1 MWGTICYAQFSKH
14 DALSPTMNS
23 MQAMISEMQSDLEKI
38 ETAIDIG
45 ENTNFNFRVD
55 SIDFIDFYIID
66 RVEGLLQTAGQCDEL
81 RNLRL
86 RAHQVQSTLETINTT
101 MFLGLERQMNA
112 SSDKRLIFQKI
123 LGDYRR
129 DATIQSDNE
138 QSNNKQS
145 DNEQSNNEQLEAVGY
160 DNFDLFINNL
170 LSTNTIIEAEKTLEP
185 EMIYYQKTPARIIME
200 LCKKVHRNDV
210 FFDIGS
216 GLGQVVI
223 LVNLMSGA
231 QSIGVEFEPS
241 YCQYAKDIVSKFAL
255 TDIEFINADA
265 RAVDYSIGTVFF
277 FYTPFIGKMM
287 QDVLG
292 LLQKLAQKK
301 EIRICT
307 YGHCSIKI
315 AQESWLQCING
326 KADNIYNLC
335 EFKSIPF
342 DAL

>member
-1 MWGTICYAQFSKH
+1 
-14 DALSPTMNS
+14 
-23 MQAMISEMQSDLEKI
+23 MQAMLSEIQSDLEKI
-38 ETAIDIG
+38 ETTIDIG
-45 ENTNFNFRVD
+45 ENTNFNFRID

-66 RVEGLLQTAGQCDEL
+66 RVEGLLQTAGQCDDL
-81 RNLRL
+81 RTLRL
-86 RAHQVQSTLETINTT
+86 RANQVQSTLETINTT
-101 MFLGLERQMNA
+101 MFHRLERQMNA
-112 SSDKRLIFQKI
+112 SSDKRLTFQKI
-123 LGDYRR
+123 LDDYRK
-129 DATIQSDNE
+129 DATM
-138 QSNNKQS
+138 QS

-160 DNFDLFINNL
+160 DNFDVFINNL
-170 LSTNTIIEAEKTLEP
+170 LSTSTIIEAEKTLEP

-307 YGHCSIKI
+307 YGHCTIKI
-315 AQESWLQCING
+315 AQESWLHCIYGN
-326 KADNIYNLC
+326 ADNIYNLC
-335 EFKSIPF
+335 EFKSVPF
-342 DAL
+342 DALSVR